1 MREQRPGGNAL
12 GVSVMHQW
20 KYYANY
26 HIIILMAVYRCY
38 LHTKDEYD
46 INVKYE
52 WDKCFRSFIDDPSL
66 FLNIQD
72 SHECFFNFSRPSR
85 LPKLYI
91 NRRAAAEHR
100 SDPSLDPDAK
110 NSVCMQIFEG
120 LKPRDNFEKPL
131 DYRWV
136 SKLIMKSHENTWV
149 CCFSQTVYKIHSGHK
164 NPKNKFEGFLPHH
177 KPWWWFHWAELCT
190 RCTVPLKHSPV
201 HHDIT

>member
-20 KYYANY
+20 KYDANY

-38 LHTKDEYD
+38 LHTKDEYG

-136 SKLIMKSHENTWV
+136 SKLIMKTHESAVSVKLFTRY
-149 CCFSQTVYKIHSGHK
+149 TVGIKIPRTNLRDFCPIT
-164 NPKNKFEGFLPHH
+164 NPGGDFIEQNCAPDVQ
-177 KPWWWFHWAELCT
+177 C
-190 RCTVPLKHSPV
+190 R
-201 HHDIT
+201 